1 MRNAWIGAGLIAA
14 LAGCQTP
21 TPNTEPDALA
31 SCRARGGEV
40 EEVCTVRRI
49 VFDCVTWGF
58 SCRGAEVDHDAWCA
72 MPEEQQSTGWNPR
85 EQFCNQP

>member
-1 MRNAWIGAGLIAA
+1 MRKAWIVLGLAA
-14 LAGCQTP
+14 ITAGCQTP

-49 VFDCVTWGF
+49 VFDCVEWGY
-58 SCRGAEVDHDAWCA
+58 SCRGAETDHDSWCA
-72 MPEEQQSTGWNPR
+72 MPAEQASGWNPR